1 MNALS
6 CPGRG
11 AAFFMPLRRT
21 GTVPNTGVRA
31 GPGSAAPHA
40 ASAARCAASGARSLV
55 RMRRFLAFL
64 LIAALSAPALA
75 QDQPKSLKTERIH
88 EPAPG
93 MSTLYVIDEDGTVR
107 IDWPAVETLAASKAD
122 RTVLPLA
129 QSILAI
135 RDGTWKPAR

>member
-1 MNALS
+1 MIARS

-21 GTVPNTGVRA
+21 GTPVKYSKL
-31 GPGSAAPHA
+31 GPGSAPHHA
-40 ASAARCAASGARSLV
+40 ARAARCAASGARRLV
-55 RMRRFLAFL
+55 RLRRSLAFL
-64 LIAALSAPALA
+64 LIAALAAPALA
-75 QDQPKSLKTERIH
+75 QDQPKPLKTVRIRER
-88 EPAPG
+88 APG
-93 MSTLYVIDEDGTVR
+93 QPNLYMIDEDGTVR

-129 QSILAI
+129 QLMLAI

>member
-1 MNALS
+1 MSALS

-11 AAFFMPLRRT
+11 AAFFMPLRRA
-21 GTVPNTGVRA
+21 GTSVRYSKL
-31 GPGSAAPHA
+31 GPGSAAHRFA
-40 ASAARCAASGARSLV
+40 RATRCAASGARK
-55 RMRRFLAFL
+55 RRTHRLLAFI
-64 LIAALSAPALA
+64 LIAALAAPALA
-75 QDQPKSLKTERIH
+75 QDQPKSLKTVRIR

-93 MSTLYVIDEDGTVR
+93 SPTLYAIDEDGTVR

-129 QSILAI
+129 QLMLAI

>member
-1 MNALS
+1 MIARS

-21 GTVPNTGVRA
+21 GTPVKYSKL
-31 GPGSAAPHA
+31 GPGSAAHHA
-40 ASAARCAASGARSLV
+40 ARAARCAASGARRLV
-55 RMRRFLAFL
+55 RLHRSLAFM
-64 LIAALSAPALA
+64 LIAALAAPALA
-75 QDQPKSLKTERIH
+75 QDQPKLLKTVRIH

-93 MSTLYVIDEDGTVR
+93 SPNLYVIDEDGTVR

-129 QSILAI
+129 QLMLAI
-135 RDGTWKPAR
+135 RDGRWKPAR